1 MSALQNVD
9 NFVRDGC
16 HAYCSTKSGFYAIN
30 LTPGGFSV
38 SIRSGY
44 CDMSTDGGGWT
55 VRFIN
60 IVMPT
65 PNVLR
70 QSGNAVGYSLRR
82 LSIYLSLISKEE
94 CNIAYSKHMQ
104 TCSIGNTE
112 ANGWF

>member
-60 IVMPT
+60 IVMST

-70 QSGNAVGYSLRR
+70 QSGNVAIFSLRT
-82 LSIYLSLISKEE
+82 ISNEE
-94 CNIAYSKHMQ
+94 CNIAYTKYIQ
-104 TCSIGNTE
+104 NCSVDYTE
-112 ANGWF
+112 TNGWF